1 MFRKM
6 AGIFEISCF
15 FSWRNG
21 SIFFNIPKTVWVY
34 NLMAAAGILV
44 GPRLGSNVPTYEKRH
59 THTASVIIN

>member
-6 AGIFEISCF
+6 AGIFEIFCF

-34 NLMAAAGILV
+34 NLMAAGILV
-44 GPRLGSNVPTYEKRH
+44 GPRLGSNVPTYEKK